1 MNAHRRSESG
11 PEKYRLRRGRNP
23 FTLVPKNLA
32 RRFALTLSLTP
43 FLIGWLLVWGPLALL
58 TAVGSWRR
66 GESVGRAGLY
76 GFAFPATWVI
86 WFVEDNHRAGRKA
99 FRSR

>member
-1 MNAHRRSESG
+1 MA
-11 PEKYRLRRGRNP
+11 
-23 FTLVPKNLA
+23 
-32 RRFALTLSLTP
+32 LSLTP
-43 FLIGWLLVWGPLALL
+43 FVIFWPLIWSVLALL

-66 GESVGRAGLY
+66 GESAGRTWLC

-86 WFVEDNHRAGRKA
+86 WYVEDNHRAGRKA